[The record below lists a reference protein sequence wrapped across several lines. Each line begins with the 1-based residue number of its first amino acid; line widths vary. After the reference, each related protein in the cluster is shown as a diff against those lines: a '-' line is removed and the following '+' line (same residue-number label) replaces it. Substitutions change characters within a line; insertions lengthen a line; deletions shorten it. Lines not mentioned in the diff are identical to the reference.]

1 MGNSTTKVD
10 GRVRFSVAFQ
20 HEVCQ
25 YYDNNTIKDTAAK
38 YNLGQTAILRW
49 RKVLGYRNKSL
60 GYNLATAQVTPLAL
74 RKNYRIV
81 KSENGDL
88 KAEMMSLQ
96 GQIEDLKESNRQ
108 HQESVE
114 AALSIL
120 IGSNRLQ

>member
-1 MGNSTTKVD
+1 MGNSTTKID
-10 GRVRFSVAFQ
+10 GRVRFSAAFK

-25 YYDNNTIKDTAAK
+25 YYDNNTIKNTAAK
-38 YNLGQTAILRW
+38 YNITQCTISSW
-49 RKVLGYRNKSL
+49 RKKLGYRNKSL

-74 RKNYRIV
+74 RMDMRIV
-81 KSENGDL
+81 KRENGDL
-88 KAEMMSLQ
+88 KYQIMNLN

-108 HQESVE
+108 HQQDVE

>member
-1 MGNSTTKVD
+1 MGNSTAKVD
-10 GRVRFSVAFQ
+10 GRVRFSVAFK

-25 YYDNNTIKDTAAK
+25 FYDNKTMKDTVAK
-38 YNLGQTAILRW
+38 YNLAQCTISKW

-60 GYNLATAQVTPLAL
+60 GYNLATAEVTPLAL

>member
-1 MGNSTTKVD
+1 MGNSATKID
-10 GRVRFSVAFQ
+10 GRVRFSAAFQ

-25 YYDNNTIKDTAAK
+25 YYHNKTMKDTVAK
-38 YNLGQTAILRW
+38 YNLSQCTISKW
-49 RKVLGYRNKSL
+49 RKALGYPNKSL

-74 RKNYRIV
+74 RKSYRIV

>member
-1 MGNSTTKVD
+1 MGNSTAKVD
-10 GRVRFSVAFQ
+10 GRVRFSAAFQ

-25 YYDNNTIKDTAAK
+25 YYDNNTVKDTAAK
-38 YNLGQTAILRW
+38 HNLSHTAILRW
-49 RKVLGYRNKSL
+49 RKALGYRNKFL

-88 KAEMMSLQ
+88 KAEMMNLQ
-96 GQIEDLKESNRQ
+96 GQIEDLKESNRM
-108 HQESVE
+108 HQQSVE
-114 AALSIL
+114 EALSIL

>member
-1 MGNSTTKVD
+1 MGNSTTKID
-10 GRVRFSVAFQ
+10 GRVRFSAAFK

-25 YYDNNTIKDTAAK
+25 YYDNNTLKDTVAK
-38 YNLGQTAILRW
+38 YNLGQTSILSW
-49 RKVLGYRNKSL
+49 RKSLGYRNKWF

>member
-1 MGNSTTKVD
+1 MGNSATKID
-10 GRVRFSVAFQ
+10 GRVRFSAAFK

-25 YYDNNTIKDTAAK
+25 YYDNNTIKNTAAK
-38 YNLGQTAILRW
+38 YNITQCTISSW
-49 RKVLGYRNKSL
+49 RKKLGYRNKSL

-74 RKNYRIV
+74 RKDYRVV

-88 KAEMMSLQ
+88 KAQMMSLQ

>member
-1 MGNSTTKVD
+1 MGNSATKID
-10 GRVRFSVAFQ
+10 GRVRFSAAFK

-25 YYDNNTIKDTAAK
+25 YYDNNTIKNTAAK
-38 YNLGQTAILRW
+38 YNITQCTISSW
-49 RKVLGYRNKSL
+49 RKKLGYRNKSL

-74 RKNYRIV
+74 RKDYRIV